1 MKKNLYLFSPHTQ
14 FFFAKQ
20 PGRHYSRA
28 HDVERRLR
36 QLTHKAD
43 PKRDQLSAVI
53 YANLTY
59 KTISDYISDL
69 TSEIKKFS
77 GTIQDPAAIKTV
89 RKTLMGKTY
98 PFSDLTP
105 LMDHLNQAFIVTDQL
120 LVLILTAERCHVFD
134 HKRTVYSLT
143 YKLKARLSR
152 LLATLQHL
160 AFNQKPDTTVSTFL
174 SHGEEYST
182 AERRKTL
189 ALLRLGFI
197 ERYRQLEVH

>member
-1 MKKNLYLFSPHTQ
+1 VRIWSSEDSGN
-14 FFFAKQ
+14 
-20 PGRHYSRA
+20 SRT
-28 HDVERRLR
+28 R
-36 QLTHKAD
+36 QMLNAIT
-43 PKRDQLSAVI
+43 VI

-59 KTISDYISDL
+59 QSIQHYITDL

-77 GTIQDPAAIKTV
+77 GTIQDKQAIKTV
-89 RKTLMGKTY
+89 RKTLTGKTY

-120 LVLILTAERCHVFD
+120 LVLILTAEHCHVFD
-134 HKRTVYSLT
+134 HKRTVHSLT

-160 AFNQKPDTTVSTFL
+160 SFNQKPDTTVSTFL
-174 SHGEEYST
+174 SHEEHDSD

-197 ERYRQLEVH
+197 ERYQQLETH

>member
-14 FFFAKQ
+14 SFFVKKEGQA
-20 PGRHYSRA
+20 YSRA
-28 HDVERRLR
+28 HMVERRLR

-43 PKRDQLSAVI
+43 VKRDQLSAVI

-59 KTISDYISDL
+59 QSIQHYITDL

-77 GTIQDPAAIKTV
+77 GTIQDKEAIKTV
-89 RKTLMGKTY
+89 RKTLTGKTY

-120 LVLILTAERCHVFD
+120 LILILTAEHCHVFD

-160 AFNQKPDTTVSTFL
+160 AFHQKPDTTVSTFL
-174 SHGEEYST
+174 SHEEHYSD